1 MPGSIT
7 DYLGLG
13 SGEEL
18 YFFFTVLGLE
28 LRAYVLSYSTSL
40 FL

>member
-18 YFFFTVLGLE
+18 FFFTVLGLE